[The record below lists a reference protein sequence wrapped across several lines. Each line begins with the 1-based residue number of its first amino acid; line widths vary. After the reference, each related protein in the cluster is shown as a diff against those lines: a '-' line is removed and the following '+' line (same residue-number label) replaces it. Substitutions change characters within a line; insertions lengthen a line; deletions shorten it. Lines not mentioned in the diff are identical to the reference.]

1 MMALDAPE
9 AYAASS
15 TASRSRCGSP
25 SIRWRSLK
33 MPGSPSSPLTT
44 RYFGAPVAARH
55 AAHFT
60 AVGKYAPPRPARPAA
75 RTSSMTSSGR
85 APSSASTSVAYAPW
99 RMASAMSPGSA
110 RPQRSRSIR
119 RWRDSHSPATS
130 GAAAGFAARAF
141 RRRGTSAAVTGPV
154 VSRGRPSRRRRRT
167 GSRAPRASPRRRR
180 WSGPRGRRAAA
191 RTPRGARDRPARDS
205 SRPCR
210 HGSGVGRAGRAGAPG
225 SARRRPTLR
234 SWGRAGAPRPPRA
247 RRGRGTVRR
256 AGPPGARAG
265 ATSARGETSP
275 EACRAPLRRSYH
287 ARAAGLSAA
296 HAPGDGGRSGT
307 VKLRGLLDDQT
318 SDGSHHTRDVSR
330 GPEHEAETDDDNA
343 QGDGEHDE
351 QDGGGHFRKHGPSV
365 LVQDLAVNGPS
376 SDRKSVV

>member
-1 MMALDAPE
+1 MAREAPE

-75 RTSSMTSSGR
+75 RTSSMTVSGL
-85 APSSASTSVAYAPW
+85 APSIACTSVAYVPW

-119 RWRDSHSPATS
+119 RWRDSHSRPTS

-154 VSRGRPSRRRRRT
+154 TAAEV
-167 GSRAPRASPRRRR
+167 PRLLNALAANP
-180 WSGPRGRRAAA
+180 AAA
-191 RTPRGARDRPARDS
+191 PDVGREWLSRQRRMLLERCGLADPGDIADAIRHGTYATLVHAIEGARPE
-205 SRPCR
+205 
-210 HGSGVGRAGRAGAPG
+210 
-225 SARRRPTLR
+225 
-234 SWGRAGAPRPPRA
+234 
-247 RRGRGTVRR
+247 TVI
-256 AGPPGARAG
+256 
-265 ATSARGETSP
+265 E
-275 EACRAPLRRSYH
+275 EV
-287 ARAAGLSAA
+287 RAAGLAGRGGAYFPTAVKWAACRAATGAPKYLVVNGEEGEPGIFKDRHLMEGDPHRLLEAVLLAAYASGASRAILYVHGEAELSAE
-296 HAPGDGGRSGT
+296 R
-307 VKLRGLLDDQT
+307 LRVAVGQAREWGLLGERILG
-318 SDGSHHTRDVSR
+318 SDLSLDVER
-330 GPEHEAETDDDNA
+330 EVGAEDA
-343 QGDGEHDE
+343 
-351 QDGGGHFRKHGPSV
+351 
-365 LVQDLAVNGPS
+365 LAEESPLA
-376 SDRKSVV
+376 